1 MNTGLLPAEQGA
13 QIRLGIRIA
22 AFVAAALLVP
32 AINLGALVL
41 GWAVFLEDKGR
52 SGIRTAV
59 IWTAVALAINY
70 VLWGSVIGTRF

>member
-1 MNTGLLPAEQGA
+1 MSTELAHSEPAP
-13 QIRLGIRIA
+13 QIRLAIRIL
-22 AFVAAALLVP
+22 AFVATALLVP

-59 IWTAVALAINY
+59 IWTVVALAVNY
-70 VLWGSVIGTRF
+70 VLWGLIIGTRF